1 MNTANPLS
9 SMKQSVVSL
18 RTLPPGAESDSIT
31 SIDGDFLLD
40 DDCCVDFSAVVIAAD
55 KPEIPPPM
63 IQRSITLSLLFC
75 AYNIR
80 AGVCACGGI
89 NPSTIVDH
97 SNMNNIDR
105 FIIVVLLLPGNH
117 ICILLKES

>member
-9 SMKQSVVSL
+9 SMKQSVMSL

-31 SIDGDFLLD
+31 SIDGDLLD

-63 IQRSITLSLLFC
+63 IHRDQ
-75 AYNIR
+75 
-80 AGVCACGGI
+80 
-89 NPSTIVDH
+89 
-97 SNMNNIDR
+97 
-105 FIIVVLLLPGNH
+105 
-117 ICILLKES
+117 